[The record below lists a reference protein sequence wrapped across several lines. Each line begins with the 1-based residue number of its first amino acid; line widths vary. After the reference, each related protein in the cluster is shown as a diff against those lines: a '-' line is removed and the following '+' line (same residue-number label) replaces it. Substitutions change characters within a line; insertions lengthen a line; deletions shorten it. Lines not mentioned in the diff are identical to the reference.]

1 MLAWTIY
8 LSFLGA
14 VAVTLTPAKSP
25 VVARVTALLTALAG
39 LGIAIVAIMH
49 ADRSGQVITIVR
61 TPWISHL
68 GIEYHLAADGISLI
82 LVLLT
87 GIAAVA
93 GILFSWN
100 IERRVKC

>member
-25 VVARVTALLTALAG
+25 AVARVTALLTALAG

-49 ADRSGQVITIVR
+49 ADQSGPFQGR
-61 TPWISHL
+61 TH
-68 GIEYHLAADGISLI
+68 
-82 LVLLT
+82 
-87 GIAAVA
+87 
-93 GILFSWN
+93 
-100 IERRVKC
+100 